1 MLYDATG
8 LTPDKRVPDG
18 HSEHECA
25 KRVAR
30 LRSRSKPGY
39 RRWARDRYTHI
50 VDVCTVCVCVCV
62 TVLCC
67 YHLTI
72 VSFPPTAWASTFQA
86 RRATQGVVEQCCR
99 GLQHV
104 CSLAPSLPH

>member
-18 HSEHECA
+18 HAEHECA
-25 KRVAR
+25 KRIAR

-50 VDVCTVCVCVCV
+50 VDVRTVRVCV

-72 VSFPPTAWASTFQA
+72 VSTPPTAWASAFQA

-99 GLQHV
+99 GCNMCAHW
-104 CSLAPSLPH
+104 LPLSP